1 MSYTELMKEFSVT
14 LANQP
19 GQLATLARRLS
30 NAGIHIE
37 SLAAI
42 GSDTESLVRLMTD
55 NSDATRRV
63 LKEAGLHFDERPVLD
78 TFLPDEP
85 GALAEVAQRLAD
97 AGVNI
102 DSIYLL
108 HSNAEGLHSAVPV
121 DDPEAARANLAG
133 ASTFRRVFVGAS
145 KIRKTTADRS
155 PAFPRMRCSVMPVRY
170 AASRRLWPVDPRRS
184 RHVDGADGPRHVV

>member
-1 MSYTELMKEFSVT
+1 MKEFSVT

-19 GQLATLARRLS
+19 GQLATLARALS
-30 NAGIHIE
+30 TAGVHIE

-42 GSDTESLVRLMTD
+42 GSDGESLVRVMTD

-63 LKEAGLHFDERPVLD
+63 LTDAGLHFDERPVLD

-85 GALAEVAQRLAD
+85 GALGEGIILRDD

-108 HSNAEGLHSAVPV
+108 HSNAEGLHFAVTV
-121 DDPEAARANLAG
+121 DDPQAARANLA
-133 ASTFRRVFVGAS
+133 
-145 KIRKTTADRS
+145 
-155 PAFPRMRCSVMPVRY
+155 
-170 AASRRLWPVDPRRS
+170 
-184 RHVDGADGPRHVV
+184 

>member
-1 MSYTELMKEFSVT
+1 MKEFSVT

-30 NAGIHIE
+30 DAGVHIQ

-42 GSDTESLVRLMTD
+42 GTDNESLIRLMPD
-55 NSDATRRV
+55 DADATRRV
-63 LKEAGLHFDERPVLD
+63 LQDAGLHFEERLVLD

-102 DSIYLL
+102 DSMYLL
-108 HSNAEGLHSAVPV
+108 HSNAEGLHFAVTV
-121 DDPEAARANLAG
+121 DDPQAARANL
-133 ASTFRRVFVGAS
+133 R
-145 KIRKTTADRS
+145 
-155 PAFPRMRCSVMPVRY
+155 
-170 AASRRLWPVDPRRS
+170 
-184 RHVDGADGPRHVV
+184 

>member
-1 MSYTELMKEFSVT
+1 MSYNEIMKEFSVT

-30 NAGIHIE
+30 NAGVHIE

-42 GSDTESLVRLMTD
+42 GSDGESLLRLMTD

-63 LKEAGLHFDERPVLD
+63 LREAGLHFDERPVLD

-108 HSNAEGLHSAVPV
+108 HSNAEGLHFAVTV
-121 DDPEAARANLAG
+121 DDPEAARANLA
-133 ASTFRRVFVGAS
+133 
-145 KIRKTTADRS
+145 
-155 PAFPRMRCSVMPVRY
+155 
-170 AASRRLWPVDPRRS
+170 
-184 RHVDGADGPRHVV
+184 

>member
-1 MSYTELMKEFSVT
+1 MKEFSVT

-30 NAGIHIE
+30 DAGVHIQ

-42 GSDTESLVRLMTD
+42 GSDAEGLVRLMPD
-55 NSDATRRV
+55 DADATRRV
-63 LKEAGLHFDERPVLD
+63 LQAAGLHFEERLVLD

-85 GALAEVAQRLAD
+85 GALADVAQRLAD

-108 HSNAEGLHSAVPV
+108 HSNAEGLHFAVTV
-121 DDPEAARANLAG
+121 DDPQAARANLG
-133 ASTFRRVFVGAS
+133 G
-145 KIRKTTADRS
+145 
-155 PAFPRMRCSVMPVRY
+155 
-170 AASRRLWPVDPRRS
+170 
-184 RHVDGADGPRHVV
+184 

>member
-1 MSYTELMKEFSVT
+1 MKEFSVT

-19 GQLATLARRLS
+19 GQLATLARKLS
-30 NAGIHIE
+30 DAGVHIQ

-42 GSDTESLVRLMTD
+42 GSDNESLVRLMPD
-55 NSDATRRV
+55 DADATRRV
-63 LKEAGLHFDERPVLD
+63 LRTAGLHFEERLVLD

-108 HSNAEGLHSAVPV
+108 HSNAEGLHFAVTV
-121 DDPEAARANLAG
+121 DDPQAARANL
-133 ASTFRRVFVGAS
+133 R
-145 KIRKTTADRS
+145 
-155 PAFPRMRCSVMPVRY
+155 
-170 AASRRLWPVDPRRS
+170 
-184 RHVDGADGPRHVV
+184 